1 MKVTLTH
8 SALDGEHFVSAD
20 SFGVTRG
27 RAIAHRGLCR
37 LRSLLVACLSVLA
50 EASLGFGTWHV
61 LLAMGEGGFV
71 AMRNIR
77 QAATSRCIE
86 DANP

>member
-1 MKVTLTH
+1 MRVISTRR
-8 SALDGEHFVSAD
+8 ALDGEHFVSAE
-20 SFGVTRG
+20 SLGLTSG
-27 RAIAHRGLCR
+27 RATSHRGLCR
-37 LRSLLVACLSVLA
+37 LRSLLVASLSVLA

-86 DANP
+86 DATP